1 MILYTTN
8 LVHLTVQ
15 LAALYHTNI
24 QKVLRVHFYN
34 YILGAVECITYTI
47 YIYIFDISSAICS
60 SLL

>member
-34 YILGAVECITYTI
+34 YILGAVECITYTLYIFI
-47 YIYIFDISSAICS
+47 YI
-60 SLL
+60 